1 MTKSKK
7 RQDSPSVSR
16 TSSTLSSV
24 GASPP
29 ATPLSAEVLAG
40 RPLVGTLA
48 ETIFRSGWAV
58 AGEIGDMVEKV
69 LKVNNS
75 VDVRH
80 RFEEYW
86 EMVKSKAKENRVGLR
101 LERLWAD
108 GKSLLNVLSM
118 ACLRLQG
125 MLSFCVK

>member
-1 MTKSKK
+1 M
-7 RQDSPSVSR
+7 
-16 TSSTLSSV
+16 
-24 GASPP
+24 A
-29 ATPLSAEVLAG
+29 
-40 RPLVGTLA
+40 GTLA

-75 VDVRH
+75 MDVRH

-118 ACLRLQG
+118 ACLRLHG